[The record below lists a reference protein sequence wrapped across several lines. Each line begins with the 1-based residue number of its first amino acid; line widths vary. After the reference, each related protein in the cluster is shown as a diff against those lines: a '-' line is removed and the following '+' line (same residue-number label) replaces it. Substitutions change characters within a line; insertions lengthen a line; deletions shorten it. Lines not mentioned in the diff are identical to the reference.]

1 MSNQQENLLWIHE
14 ALSVCVMY
22 AKVVLYS
29 LQ

>member
-14 ALSVCVMY
+14 ARNVCIMY